1 MSEPAAISVEHVTK
15 RFRIPMDRSSTLKY
29 RLTHPRSTSRYHDF
43 DAVSDVSF
51 DVAPGEFVGV
61 IGHNGCGKSTLLKM
75 LADIYRPTA
84 GRIVVRG
91 QVSPFLELG
100 VGFNPELTARE
111 NIFLSGAVLGI
122 TRAELRRRVDEILA
136 FAELEHAA
144 EQKVKTF
151 SSGMEVRLAFSV
163 AIQANAAIL
172 LMDEVLAVGDAR
184 FQAKCFEVFARYKR
198 DGRTV
203 VLVTHDTS
211 AVELYCDRA
220 LLLDHGHLLS
230 DGPAAEVTSLYR
242 RMVGERVDADAMGAR
257 SRLDDDVAAGV
268 PTSQRW
274 GTGEVQITKVAL
286 VGADGSEHNSLT
298 SDQPATV
305 QIELAVHQQVD
316 DLICGI
322 SIHRADGYT
331 LAGTNT
337 FISNLPLV
345 CPPAGESFEIEYDI
359 PKLNLLGGHYRLTCA
374 VHSKFGKRVYD
385 QLDQVYEFDVT
396 DESGRIGLFDLGGT
410 WSRSEHHVDHR
421 STSAQ
426 AQPER
431 TTGDLTGPAPRAER
445 SPH

>member
-1 MSEPAAISVEHVTK
+1 VSEPAAISVEHVTK

>member
-1 MSEPAAISVEHVTK
+1 VTTQAAISVEHVTK
-15 RFRIPMDRSSTLKY
+15 RFRLPLDRSATLKY
-29 RLTHPRSTSRYHDF
+29 RVTHPRSTSKYHDF
-43 DAVSDVSF
+43 DAVKDVSF

-75 LADIYRPTA
+75 LADIYRPTS
-84 GRIVVRG
+84 GRITING

-163 AIQANAAIL
+163 AIQADAGIL

-184 FQAKCFEVFARYKR
+184 FQAKCFEVFSRYKR
-198 DGRTV
+198 SGRTV

-220 LLLDHGHLLS
+220 LLLDHGTLLA
-230 DGPAAEVTSLYR
+230 DGSAAAVTSMYR
-242 RMVGERVDADAMGAR
+242 RMVGERVDADATGAR
-257 SRLDDDVAAGV
+257 SRLDHDVAAGV
-268 PTSQRW
+268 TSQQRW
-274 GTGEVQITKVAL
+274 GTGEVQVTKVGL
-286 VGADGSEHNSLT
+286 VGGDGGEHNTLT
-298 SDQPATV
+298 SDQAAVVRVALTV
-305 QIELAVHQQVD
+305 HRQVD
-316 DLICGI
+316 DLVCGI

-337 FISNLPLV
+337 FISRLPLT
-345 CPPAGESFEIEYDI
+345 CPPAGTDFEIDYTI

-374 VHSKFGKRVYD
+374 VHSKYGKRVYD
-385 QLDQVYEFDVT
+385 QLDQMYEFDVT
-396 DESGRIGLFDLGGT
+396 DESGRIGLFDLGGE
-410 WSRSEHHVDHR
+410 WSTTADAPSG
-421 STSAQ
+421 AL
-426 AQPER
+426 QPAAKR
-431 TTGDLTGPAPRAER
+431 GARA
-445 SPH
+445 SP

>member
-1 MSEPAAISVEHVTK
+1 MSSLPAISVDHVTK
-15 RFRIPMDRSSTLKY
+15 RFRLPLDRSSTLKY

-43 DAVSDVSF
+43 EAVKDVSF
-51 DVAPGEFVGV
+51 EVPTGQFIGV
-61 IGHNGCGKSTLLKM
+61 IGPNGCGKSTLLKM
-75 LADIYRPTA
+75 LANIYRPTS
-84 GRIVVRG
+84 GDISVRG

-163 AIQANAAIL
+163 AIQANADIL

-184 FQAKCFEVFARYKR
+184 FQAKCFEVFSRYKR

-203 VLVTHDTS
+203 VLVTHDLS
-211 AVELYCDRA
+211 AVELYCDRGI
-220 LLLDHGHLLS
+220 LLDHGKLIAN
-230 DGPAAEVTSLYR
+230 GPAAEVTGKYR
-242 RMVGERVDADAMGAR
+242 RMVGERVDADAMGER
-257 SRLDDDVAAGV
+257 TRLDEEIEAGV
-268 PTSQRW
+268 NSSQRW
-274 GTGEVQITKVAL
+274 GTGEVQVTRVGL
-286 VGADGSEHNSLT
+286 VGADGVEHGSLT
-298 SDQPATV
+298 SDQPITV
-305 QIELAVHQQVD
+305 HVELAVRREVD
-316 DLICGI
+316 DLVCGI

-337 FISNLPLV
+337 FISHLSLE
-345 CPPAGESFEIEYDI
+345 CPPAGTRFDI
-359 PKLNLLGGHYRLTCA
+359 DYAIPRLSLLAGHYRLTCA

-385 QLDQVYEFDVT
+385 QLDQMYEFDVT

-410 WSRSEHHVDHR
+410 WSTRNHAREDAPRSGE
-421 STSAQ
+421 ANL
-426 AQPER
+426 AQPAGGGR
-431 TTGDLTGPAPRAER
+431 PAKARR
-445 SPH
+445 SP